1 METVPDGVII
11 IDDRGLIQSFNPA
24 CETLF
29 GWKAADVIG
38 RNVKMLM
45 PAPYQAEHDGY
56 LARYQATG
64 ERRIIGIGR
73 EVTGLRRDGS
83 TFPMELSVG
92 EAQQEG
98 PPVYIGIIRDIS
110 DRRAAEQALRNREA
124 RLASIIE
131 TIPDALIVIDG
142 QGLIRSFSPA
152 AQRLFGYRE
161 AEVLG
166 SNVSILM
173 PSPYREQH
181 DHYIAR
187 HLATGEKRIIG
198 TGRIVSGQRRDGSV
212 FPMELAVGAVDLEGE
227 RLFTGF
233 IHDLTQTQAT
243 ERRLQQ
249 LQAELLHVSRVSV
262 MGQLASALA
271 HELNQPLTAVVN
283 YIKASM
289 RLIERPDAAEMALVR
304 EAMEKAS
311 QQALRAGQII
321 RRLRDFIAKG
331 STDRRTESLD
341 GIIEEAVALAMV
353 GAKDTGVRLEMDLHR
368 EELRAT
374 IDKIQIQQVLLNLIR
389 NAVEA
394 MTGRPQRVLSIATA
408 PVDGEDMVEVRVADT
423 GPGLDESVMA
433 TLFQPF
439 ISGKER
445 GMGLGLSISR
455 SIIEA
460 HGGRLWPERNERGG
474 ATFRFTLPLLEMNED
489 DQGV

>member
-11 IDDRGLIQSFNPA
+11 IDDRGRIQSFNPA
-24 CETLF
+24 CEVLF
-29 GWKAADVIG
+29 GWKAAEVIG
-38 RNVKMLM
+38 RNVNLLM
-45 PAPYQAEHDGY
+45 PAPYQAGHDAY
-56 LARYQATG
+56 LARYRATG

-73 EVTGLRRDGS
+73 EVTGLRRDGT

-92 EAQQEG
+92 EAQQDG
-98 PPVYIGIIRDIS
+98 PPVFIGIIRDVS
-110 DRRAAEQALRNREA
+110 GRRAAEQVLRNREA

-152 AQRLFGYRE
+152 AQRLFGYTE
-161 AEVLG
+161 AEVLDR
-166 SNVSILM
+166 NVSLLM
-173 PSPYREQH
+173 PSPFREQH
-181 DHYIAR
+181 DQYIAR
-187 HLATGEKRIIG
+187 YLATGEKRIIG
-198 TGRIVSGQRRDGSV
+198 TGRIVSGLRRDGSV

-233 IHDLTQTQAT
+233 IHDLTERQAT

-249 LQAELLHVSRVSV
+249 LQSELLHVSRVSV

-289 RLIERPDAAEMALVR
+289 RLIERPDGGEMGLVR

-321 RRLRDFIAKG
+321 RRMRDFIAKG
-331 STDRRTESLD
+331 STDRRVESLD
-341 GIIEEAVALAMV
+341 GIIEEAAALALV
-353 GAKDTGVRLEMDLHR
+353 GAKETGVRVELNLHPD
-368 EELRAT
+368 ELWAT

-394 MTGRPQRVLSIATA
+394 MADRPERVLSIATA
-408 PVDGEDMVEVRVADT
+408 PDEEGFVEICVADT
-423 GPGLDESVMA
+423 GHGLDEAAMV

-439 ISGKER
+439 VTGKQR

-460 HGGRLWPERNERGG
+460 HGGRLWPERNQRGG
-474 ATFRFTLPLLEMNED
+474 ATFHFTLPRVTGTENKH
-489 DQGV
+489 GT